1 MENQDNQLMPG
12 DGGMLSNGSTAMRAA
27 HIPVDRKRI
36 RRYDPLG
43 HCGNDWALL
52 AGGIGGAAL
61 GVWLTSLLTW
71 WGITL
76 GVLAV
81 GAAALMVWLG
91 ISNLKYVYGRGRAE
105 MYHNSLLIGAVV
117 VREDP
122 LTVLALTDVNTS
134 DELEYFRYFDGE
146 REISKEEY
154 LEQMKGAWGIWN
166 DEWDDIYQD
175 ADTAET
181 AKEIWDNYWDPVYGR
196 LRMVEDDSAG
206 RWACMLCSIGSG
218 DWQYAVGDRMPCSS
232 GFGDDSGEIWTS
244 MQVIPLVWGTKNQ
257 EDLKR
262 CVEAIPDFEWG
273 LLDKLAPMAEQMQ
286 EKKLYLVRR
295 LPQGRIGFEPVTVEI
310 TESWNRG
317 GMGSEPETECE
328 IGAYCGEPLD
338 EWDQEKEDETRAGEK
353 NARVTE
359 FRDEWNQ
366 KKEDDARAGEKFA
379 AAVELNDDWDQEKED
394 RVRAE
399 EEKNKATKG

>member
-1 MENQDNQLMPG
+1 CEYAPG
-12 DGGMLSNGSTAMRAA
+12 A
-27 HIPVDRKRI
+27 
-36 RRYDPLG
+36 
-43 HCGNDWALL
+43 
-52 AGGIGGAAL
+52 
-61 GVWLTSLLTW
+61 WLTGLLW
-71 WGITL
+71 LSVIRL

-81 GAAALMVWLG
+81 GAAALMIWLG
-91 ISNLKYVYGRGRAE
+91 LSNLKYVYGRGRAK

-134 DELEYFRYFDGE
+134 DELDYFRYFDGE
-146 REISKEEY
+146 QEISSEDFSRAMATAWSDWEEQWEQIY
-154 LEQMKGAWGIWN
+154 LDLLN
-166 DEWDDIYQD
+166 DDEEEEEVSEAQ
-175 ADTAET
+175 
-181 AKEIWDNYWDPVYGR
+181 EIWDNYWDPVYGR
-196 LRMVEDDSAG
+196 FRREKNDSAG
-206 RWACMLCSIGSG
+206 RWACMLYPVGSG

-232 GFGDDSGEIWTS
+232 GYGDDSGEIWTS
-244 MQVIPLVWGTKNQ
+244 MQVIPLVWGTKNR

-262 CVEAIPDFEWG
+262 CVEAIPDFEWE

-310 TESWNRG
+310 TENWNRG
-317 GMGSEPETECE
+317 TMGPEPEAERE
-328 IGAYCGEPLD
+328 IEAYCGEPLD
-338 EWDQEKEDETRAGEK
+338 KWDQEKEDDTRAGEK

-359 FRDEWNQ
+359 FRDEWDQ
-366 KKEDDARAGEKFA
+366 KKEDDTRAGEKCA

-399 EEKNKATKG
+399 EEKNKAMKR